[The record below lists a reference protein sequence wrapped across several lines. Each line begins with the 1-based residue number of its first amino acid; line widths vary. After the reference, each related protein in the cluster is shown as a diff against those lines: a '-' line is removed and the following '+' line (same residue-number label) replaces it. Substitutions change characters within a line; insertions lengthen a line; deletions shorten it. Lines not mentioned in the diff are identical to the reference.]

1 MPLDSS
7 SNPFADLPQAEDK
20 KTAAK
25 RRILRSPSVSATERT
40 EEASEPVKPKR
51 TAKKQKVAGKVSA
64 TFHINP
70 ELRDSLQSLAF
81 LTRDT
86 QTNLVE
92 EALQLLI
99 DSRGLKLPKREVA

>member
-7 SNPFADLPQAEDK
+7 SNPFADLPEAEDK

-25 RRILRSPSVSATERT
+25 RRILRGPSVSATERT
-40 EEASEPVKPKR
+40 EEASEPAKPKR
-51 TAKKQKVAGKVSA
+51 TAKKQKVAGKISA

-70 ELRDSLQSLAF
+70 ELRDSLQALSF
-81 LTRDT
+81 LTRET
-86 QTNLVE
+86 QTSLVE

-99 DSRGLKLPKREVA
+99 DEKGLRLPKREVA